1 MQEVRIMHDN
11 QSNTPDTAGKQGYV
25 YIAGAGP
32 GDPELLTMKA
42 DRVLREADV
51 ILYDDLVSPD
61 LVEQYPAEKIYTGK
75 RKDSHHFEQEEI
87 NQEIVRHALNGRT
100 VVRLKGGDPFI
111 FGRGGEEIETLRR
124 YGIGYEIIPGI
135 TAAHGASAYTEIPLT
150 MRKVSSSV
158 AFCTGHPVSK
168 IQVPDTD
175 TIVYYMV
182 ASSVHDVLDA
192 VAAKGRSGGTKVA
205 VVQNATRYNQ
215 QTFTGTLDEFRKRD
229 KAVYSPAL
237 LIIGDNISQFIEN
250 SWYSRKK
257 KVLMTGGDSRRYHGT
272 EYILVNFPC
281 RRIAGA
287 DLGAVRASI
296 EGMEEFSM
304 LFFQNKSSVKYFFR
318 YLFELGRDVR
328 HLAHMTICTSGRAAA
343 SELLTYGIIPDCC
356 LESDVSA
363 GLGLSGMLQKEG
375 LSNQHILLPCSG
387 NVDESVAS
395 ELREAGNE
403 VTPLGVYVHGTQQQ
417 EDTIDLE
424 FIDEIF
430 FSSPACVRNFRS
442 LYASIPERI
451 AITPADE
458 RTAEEC
464 RRQFGA

>member
-1 MQEVRIMHDN
+1 M
-11 QSNTPDTAGKQGYV
+11 PDTNPHTNIPGTTGKKGYV

-42 DRVLREADV
+42 DRVLREADI

-61 LVEQYPAEKIYTGK
+61 LVEKYPAEKIYTGK

-87 NQEIVRHALNGRT
+87 NEEIVRHAKRGLT

-111 FGRGGEEIETLRR
+111 FGRGGEEIDTLRR
-124 YGIGYEIIPGI
+124 HGIGYEIIPGI

-192 VAAKGRSGGTKVA
+192 VAAKGRGGETKVA

-215 QTFTGTLDEFRKRD
+215 QTFTGTLDEFRNRER
-229 KAVYSPAL
+229 AVYSPAL
-237 LIIGDNISQFIEN
+237 LIIGDNIGHFIEN

-257 KVLMTGGDSRRYHGT
+257 KVLMTGGDSGYYSGT
-272 EYILVNFPC
+272 EYIIVNFPC

-287 DLGAVRASI
+287 DLEAVRSCI
-296 EGMEEFSM
+296 EGIDGFSM
-304 LFFQNKSSVKYFFR
+304 LFFQNRSSVKYFFK
-318 YLFELGRDVR
+318 YLFEHGRDVR
-328 HLAHMTICTSGRAAA
+328 HLSHMTICTSGRAAA

-356 LESDVSA
+356 LESEASA
-363 GLGLSGMLQKEG
+363 GLGLSGMLRKEG
-375 LSNQHILLPCSG
+375 LSQQHILLPCSG
-387 NVDESVAS
+387 NVDESLAS
-395 ELREAGNE
+395 ELREAGNR
-403 VTPLGVYVHGTQQQ
+403 VTPLGVYVHDAQRQ
-417 EDTIDLE
+417 EDAIDLD
-424 FIDEIF
+424 FIDEIY

-442 LYASIPERI
+442 LYSSIPGRI
-451 AITPADE
+451 AVTPADD
-458 RTAEEC
+458 RTAEEI
-464 RRQFGA
+464 RKQFGV

>member
-1 MQEVRIMHDN
+1 MHTNPDN
-11 QSNTPDTAGKQGYV
+11 SPKRGYV

-61 LVEQYPAEKIYTGK
+61 LVEQYPAAEKIYTGK
-75 RKDSHHFEQEEI
+75 RKDSHHFEQDEI
-87 NQEIVRHALNGRT
+87 NREIVRHALKDKI

-111 FGRGGEEIETLRR
+111 FGRGGEEIDTLRR
-124 YGIGYEIIPGI
+124 EGIGYEIIPGI

-182 ASSVHDVLDA
+182 ASSVHDVLDM
-192 VAAKGRSGGTKVA
+192 VAAKGRSGETKVA

-215 QTFTGTLDEFRKRD
+215 KSFTGTLDEFRQRER
-229 KAVYSPAL
+229 AVYSPAL

-257 KVLMTGGDSRRYHGT
+257 KVLMTGGDARRYT
-272 EYILVNFPC
+272 PTDYIVVNFPC
-281 RRIAGA
+281 RRVAGA
-287 DLGAVRASI
+287 DLEAVRATI
-296 EGMEEFSM
+296 EGIDDFSM

-318 YLFELGRDVR
+318 YLFEHGRDVR
-328 HLAHMTICTSGRAAA
+328 HLSHMTICTSGRAAA

-356 LESDVSA
+356 LEAEGSA
-363 GLGLSGMLQKEG
+363 GLGLTGLLRKES
-375 LSNQHILLPCSG
+375 LAQQHILLPCSG
-387 NVDESVAS
+387 NVDESVAA
-395 ELREAGNE
+395 ELRDAGNR
-403 VTPLGVYVHGTQQQ
+403 VTPLGVYVHGAQQQ
-417 EDTIDLE
+417 EDAVDLD

-430 FSSPACVRNFRS
+430 FSSPGCVRNFRT
-442 LYASIPERI
+442 LYSSIPERI
-451 AITPADE
+451 TVTAADD
-458 RTAEEC
+458 RTAEEVT
-464 RRQFGA
+464 RQFARSSRF